1 MSSIIPLFLQN
12 MQIDPE
18 WRKQAEKVDL
28 SFQLN
33 KSGCVM
39 LVPVKVRNLK
49 KNLKCKKIIDI

>member
-49 KNLKCKKIIDI
+49 KI